1 MLLEY
6 DVTNFKSFKDE
17 AYMDMRP
24 AKNRILNRFPSNYR
38 ELPSGQKVL
47 KASVVVGEN
56 AGGKSNFVQS
66 IQFLKRLMTRNDL
79 PIKSDLS
86 FVHAS
91 NLVRIGSRV
100 NLTESDTRQTFQAY
114 IALDK
119 VTYRYSLVIDALGL
133 VDEELDY
140 AHGAGRSFTPLFHAS
155 RNPDA
160 SIKPIEPGAVEHRM
174 AVSYSFAY
182 SSDKDPDISRFVKA
196 YKKGNKSVS
205 TLHLVLLATL
215 GNKHCQNVMRW
226 FTDDLF
232 IVTEPTPEF
241 MSDALDRTHLNDI
254 MGSRDYLAI
263 VKLVDPSISDFEVD
277 SERPFTESRIE
288 RTSGS
293 GKVYSRLAKDD
304 STGVQRFLLWAVC
317 IYLAV
322 HENKVVIADEI
333 DSCINPTLSDRAIAF
348 IQGSEHEGQ
357 FVFTTHN
364 IFNLTLRTFMKEQI
378 NIVTKDSETLESA
391 LYSLADYPDI
401 RYDVNKELYEFY
413 LQGSLGGIAD
423 A

>member
-6 DVTNFKSFKDE
+6 DITNFRSFKDE
-17 AYMDMRP
+17 AYLDLRP
-24 AKNRILNRFPSNYR
+24 AKNKILNRFPRNYR

-86 FVHAS
+86 CVHSS
-91 NLVRIGSRV
+91 NLVRNGSRV
-100 NLTESDTRQTFQAY
+100 NLTESNTQQTFQTY
-114 IALDK
+114 IALDQI
-119 VTYRYSLVIDALGL
+119 TYRYSLIIDALGI

-140 AHGAGRSFTPLFHAS
+140 TRGTGRSFTSLFHAS
-155 RNPDA
+155 RNPEV
-160 SIKPIEPGAVEHRM
+160 SIEPVKPGAIEHRM
-174 AVSYSFAY
+174 AVSYSFVFN
-182 SSDKDPDISRFVKA
+182 SNQDTDLSRFVEA
-196 YKKGNKSVS
+196 YKEGGKSVS
-205 TLHLVLLATL
+205 TLYLVLLATL
-215 GNKHCQNVMRW
+215 GNNHCQNVMRW
-226 FTDDLF
+226 FSKDLF
-232 IVTEPTPEF
+232 VATEPTPEF
-241 MSDALDRTHLNDI
+241 MRGALDGTHLLDI
-254 MGSRDYLAI
+254 MSSQEYLAI
-263 VKLVDPSISDFEVD
+263 VKLVDASISNFEVD

-288 RTSGS
+288 RTSS
-293 GKVYSRLAKDD
+293 AGKVYSRLAKDD
-304 STGVQRFLLWAVC
+304 STGVQKFLLWAVC

-322 HENKVVIADEI
+322 YEGKVIIADEI

-348 IQGSEHEGQ
+348 IQGGEHTGQ
-357 FVFTTHN
+357 FIFTTHN

-378 NIVTKDSETLESA
+378 NIVTKDNESLEST
-391 LYSLADYPDI
+391 LYSLADFPEI

>member
-6 DVTNFKSFKDE
+6 DITNFRSFKDE
-17 AYMDMRP
+17 AYLDLRP
-24 AKNRILNRFPSNYR
+24 AKNKILNRFSRNYR

-86 FVHAS
+86 CVHSS
-91 NLVRIGSRV
+91 NLVRNGSRV
-100 NLTESDTRQTFQAY
+100 NLTESNTQQTFQTY
-114 IALDK
+114 IALDQI
-119 VTYRYSLVIDALGL
+119 TYRYSLIIDALGI

-140 AHGAGRSFTPLFHAS
+140 THGTGRSFTSLFHAS
-155 RNPDA
+155 RNPEV
-160 SIKPIEPGAVEHRM
+160 SIEPVKPGAIEHRM
-174 AVSYSFAY
+174 AVSYSFVFN
-182 SSDKDPDISRFVKA
+182 SDQDTNLSRFVEA
-196 YKKGNKSVS
+196 YKEGGKSIS
-205 TLHLVLLATL
+205 TLYLVLLATL
-215 GNKHCQNVMRW
+215 GNNHCQNVMRW
-226 FTDDLF
+226 FSKDLF
-232 IVTEPTPEF
+232 VATEPTPEF
-241 MSDALDRTHLNDI
+241 MRGALDGTHLLDI
-254 MGSRDYLAI
+254 MSSQEYLAI
-263 VKLVDPSISDFEVD
+263 VKLVDASISNFEVD

-288 RTSGS
+288 RTSRA

-322 HENKVVIADEI
+322 YEGKVVIADEI

-348 IQGSEHEGQ
+348 IQGSEHAGQ
-357 FVFTTHN
+357 FIFTTHN

-378 NIVTKDSETLESA
+378 NIVTKNNETLEST
-391 LYSLADYPDI
+391 LYSLADFPEI